1 MTDFCYCKDAP
12 DVERDTRPPDFSAV
26 FALCP
31 RGKMSRCL
39 CHDNKV
45 VKFPFDMTTL
55 LTTCRPKRVSRKTQL
70 IMMSIYVSKLPPNF
84 SVNVKEIIL
93 QKS

>member
-1 MTDFCYCKDAP
+1 MKYITHMQQKMTDFCYCKDAP

-55 LTTCRPKRVSRKTQL
+55 LTTCRPKRVSRKT
-70 IMMSIYVSKLPPNF
+70 
-84 SVNVKEIIL
+84 
-93 QKS
+93 